1 MRKGRSLAA
10 GNLPVELQQVRGTQV
25 EHCRPAQLERPAFQK
40 FRWINDTGVGQTE
53 AGRWEKV
60 CHLRASLEL
69 SRLLLGRERISSCG
83 NTLISRPVRLSSN
96 RRCSDIPSAGQ

>member
-40 FRWINDTGVGQTE
+40 FRWINDTGVGQKIAVA
-53 AGRWEKV
+53 AGMTSPIWPTLKV
-60 CHLRASLEL
+60 NGKIVI
-69 SRLLLGRERISSCG
+69 LG
-83 NTLISRPVRLSSN
+83 L
-96 RRCSDIPSAGQ
+96 